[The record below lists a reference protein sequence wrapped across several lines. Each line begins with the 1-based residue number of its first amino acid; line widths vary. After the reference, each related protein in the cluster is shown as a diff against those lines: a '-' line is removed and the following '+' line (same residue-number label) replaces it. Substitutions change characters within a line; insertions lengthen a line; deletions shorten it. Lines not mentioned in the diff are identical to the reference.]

1 MEKKEDNSKSSEDL
15 KELVRRYRICYE
27 VWPDYEM
34 VESQKRQI
42 GLALELSGTHEPDIV
57 DPEAGC
63 IHCRKIFVAMREIA
77 EAILPPEGRPS
88 RYEMDPYDQSIHH
101 SHARGDRPDV
111 SLTVRIF
118 HREDF
123 HKPLDDCQE
132 RCLSE
137 MLQNL
142 KNLGASE
149 IRWRNDPGR
158 VGG

>member
-1 MEKKEDNSKSSEDL
+1 MEEKVGNRNSSEDL

-27 VWPDYEM
+27 VWPEYEM
-34 VESQKRQI
+34 VGGQKSQI
-42 GLALELSGTHEPDIV
+42 GLALELSGTHEPDIAN
-57 DPEAGC
+57 PEAGC
-63 IHCRKIFVAMREIA
+63 IHCRRIFAAMRDVA

-88 RYEMDPYDQSIHH
+88 RYEQGPYDQSIHH

-111 SLTVRIF
+111 SLTVRIL

-132 RCLSE
+132 RCLEE
-137 MLQNL
+137 MLRNL

-149 IRWRNDPGR
+149 VRWRNDPRR
-158 VGG
+158 VGA